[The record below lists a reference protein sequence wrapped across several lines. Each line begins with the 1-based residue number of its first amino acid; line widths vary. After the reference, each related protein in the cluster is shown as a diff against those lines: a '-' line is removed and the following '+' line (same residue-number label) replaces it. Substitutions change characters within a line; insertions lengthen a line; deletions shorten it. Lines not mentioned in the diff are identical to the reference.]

1 MDPLTK
7 TYISFGLVVL
17 AIFEFWAAMQIFGR
31 AGKPG
36 PHARLVLRLHRI
48 AGYIFLVYFAWISW
62 ACLDL
67 MERLAEAGKGIDARG
82 TIHGALAILL
92 FLILILKLSFVRIY
106 KKYRP
111 YAPLLGIILAIGT
124 LALWGI
130 AGMMFFF
137 LV

>member
-17 AIFEFWAAMQIFGR
+17 ALFEFWAAMQVFGR

-36 PHARLVLRLHRI
+36 PHTRSFLRLHRI
-48 AGYIFLVYFAWISW
+48 VGYVFLVYFAWISW
-62 ACLDL
+62 VCLDL
-67 MERLAEAGKGIDARG
+67 MERLADAGKGLDARG
-82 TIHGALAILL
+82 TIHGALAIIL
-92 FLILILKLSFVRIY
+92 FLVLLLKLSFARIY

-130 AGMMFFF
+130 AGMMFLF

>member
-7 TYISFGLVVL
+7 TYVSFGLVIL
-17 AIFEFWAAMQIFGR
+17 ALFEFWAAMQVFGG

-36 PHARLVLRLHRI
+36 PHTRLFLRLHRI
-48 AGYIFLVYFAWISW
+48 VGYIFLIYFAWISW
-62 ACLDL
+62 VCLDL
-67 MERLAEAGKGIDARG
+67 MQRLADARG

-92 FLILILKLSFVRIY
+92 FLVLLLKLSFARIY

-130 AGMMFFF
+130 AGMMFLF